1 MHQLFGP
8 HSSTGTTGG
17 DCRGAISMVSRLAS
31 GRNPTRKPDFR
42 PGGITCIVKF
52 VGCRS
57 CGSDSLGAEVAALYF
72 DMSGTPPHA
81 RQRSRSRTPP
91 PVGWALGLPVEI
103 VDQPP
108 RGWAC
113 LLEASLLEASF
124 FVFEASLLGACL
136 LEASLFVFEAS
147 RLEACLLEASL
158 SVSFRW
164 VFGGPGHLR
173 GVQQRFPPA
182 SSKPRRPGAR
192 VPPEGDI
199 VYVTLPSRAAI
210 ASVLDVVEA
219 WGVLFYLGGGAA
231 APQTS
236 ALLFW
241 EVAATQTS
249 ALFWGVLAP
258 PNPGV
263 VPPPSGAKFAL
274 QEYMNRET
282 NRETGQPLPA
292 DRIPNANN
300 ILECFEYLLTL
311 WNTLGD
317 MRTQS
322 SHPVPMP

>member
-124 FVFEASLLGACL
+124 FVFEASLLGDW
-136 LEASLFVFEAS
+136 
-147 RLEACLLEASL
+147 LLEASL

-173 GVQQRFPPA
+173 GAQQRFPPA

-236 ALLFW
+236 ALFGRL
-241 EVAATQTS
+241 
-249 ALFWGVLAP
+249 
-258 PNPGV
+258 
-263 VPPPSGAKFAL
+263 PPPRPPLCSGGFS
-274 QEYMNRET
+274 
-282 NRETGQPLPA
+282 LP
-292 DRIPNANN
+292 R
-300 ILECFEYLLTL
+300 
-311 WNTLGD
+311 TLGWCRPRRVQSLPF
-317 MRTQS
+317 RTI
-322 SHPVPMP
+322 

>member
-173 GVQQRFPPA
+173 GAQQRFPPA

-236 ALLFW
+236 LFGR
-241 EVAATQTS
+241 
-249 ALFWGVLAP
+249 L
-258 PNPGV
+258 
-263 VPPPSGAKFAL
+263 PPPRPPLCSGGFS
-274 QEYMNRET
+274 
-282 NRETGQPLPA
+282 LP
-292 DRIPNANN
+292 R
-300 ILECFEYLLTL
+300 
-311 WNTLGD
+311 TLGWCRPRRVQSLPF
-317 MRTQS
+317 RTI
-322 SHPVPMP
+322 